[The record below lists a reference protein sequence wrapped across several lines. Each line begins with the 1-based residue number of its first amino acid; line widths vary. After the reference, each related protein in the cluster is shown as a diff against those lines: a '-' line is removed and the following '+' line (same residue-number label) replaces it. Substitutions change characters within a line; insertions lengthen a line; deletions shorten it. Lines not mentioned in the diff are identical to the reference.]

1 MSLRWKDDRQALD
14 LSVQDLLSAEQAHLE
29 RQSALSTRARLEAG
43 VEAHRRMQ
51 AEAEALS
58 EGYAAEVAVRH
69 RIAVRGWTVTLHGRM
84 DGLMVEEG
92 PDGPRTVV
100 EEIKSSLLA
109 GPELEAMELP
119 AAWIRQLHL
128 YLWMLQEARRP
139 DPVGR
144 LRAVS
149 LLDGSIRQATVPPDP
164 GIEKEV
170 LEILDEWILQRE
182 RRNAWLSERRR
193 HPLPFAF
200 PTARPGQEGATR
212 AAAAAVAQGRALL
225 LEAPTGMGKTAAVLH
240 GALREAR
247 ARDLQILWVTART
260 TQRRLVTDTLRA
272 VERARLPGGPGVRAV
287 TLMAKG
293 EFCLQPVIDCRPDA
307 CRFACYYHL
316 KRRATDAI
324 ERVPALPAT
333 DDLRALGAD
342 TELCPHAL
350 AVDRAA
356 LVDVIVGDYNHALDG
371 EARLRD
377 LDPARCVLIVDE
389 AHQLP
394 DRAMEA
400 ASPALSRAMAMAVLA
415 RYTQPEARVF
425 RELATRILEEIEDAP
440 LLHLDAPAQP
450 DGQGGEEVQVE
461 LNPRRWRRLCDR
473 IDEVG
478 LEHLRLA
485 PPPGAPILDGED
497 DPWVVLARAVQRFAR
512 CLEQSGEETVALAG
526 GLPAAAGGERWLRL
540 WCRDPSPILGP
551 LFEEFAAVLCMS
563 ATLSPLPF
571 FRDRCG
577 LPPDRV
583 DTLSLSGVFPPA
595 NRLVVAVPGVSTT
608 WSRRDAELPRIAEIV
623 QRCALAAPGNVA
635 VYAASFQQLRDI
647 HARLD
652 LPAHTILQQTPTMD
666 EAARRRMVD
675 AMMEPGP
682 PRLLMAVM
690 GGIFAEGVD
699 MPGRLSA
706 VLIVSP
712 ALPVPGLGRS
722 LQQQWY
728 EERYGDGFFHA
739 FVHPGMTRVVQA
751 AGRVIRGPEERGAV
765 ILICRRFL
773 QAEYRGMLP
782 PSWDLQKHRR
792 PWEPLQR
799 FFAAPDSPAPEYI
812 QPR

>member
-1 MSLRWKDDRQALD
+1 MSLRWKDEQRALD
-14 LSVQDLLSAEQAHLE
+14 LSVQDLLAAEQSHLE

-58 EGYAAEVAVRH
+58 EGYAAEVAIRH
-69 RIAVRGWTVTLHGRM
+69 RLEVRGWTVTLHGRM
-84 DGLMVEEG
+84 DGLLTEEG
-92 PDGPRTVV
+92 AGGLRTVV
-100 EEIKSSLLA
+100 EEIKSSLLS
-109 GPELEAMELP
+109 GPDLELAELP
-119 AAWIRQLHL
+119 SSWTRQLHL
-128 YLWMLQEARRP
+128 YLWMLIEARRP

-144 LRAVS
+144 LRVVS
-149 LLDGSIRQATVPPDP
+149 LLDGAIRQEAVAPDP

-170 LEILDEWILQRE
+170 LEILDERILQRE
-182 RRNAWLSERRR
+182 RRNAWLAERRR

-200 PTARPGQEGATR
+200 PEPRPGQEEATR
-212 AAAAAVAQGRALL
+212 AAAAAVAQGKVLL
-225 LEAPTGMGKTAAVLH
+225 LEAPTGMGKTAAALH

-293 EFCLQPVIDCRPDA
+293 EFCLQPVIDCRPDS
-307 CRFACYYHL
+307 CRFACYYQL

-324 ERVPALPAT
+324 ERVPALPT
-333 DDLRALGAD
+333 TEELRALGHD

-350 AVDRAA
+350 AVDRSA

-371 EARLRD
+371 EARVRD

-394 DRAMEA
+394 ERAMEA
-400 ASPALSRAMAMAVLA
+400 ASPALSRGMVMAVVA

-425 RELATRILEEIEDAP
+425 REIATQILEEIEDAP
-440 LLHLDAPAQP
+440 LLHLDAPPQP

-485 PPPGAPILDGED
+485 PTLSASPGSPLFDEEE

-512 CLEQSGEETVALAG
+512 CLEESGEETVALAG
-526 GLPAAAGGERWLRL
+526 GVPAAAGGERWLRL
-540 WCRDPSPILGP
+540 WCRDPAPILGP
-551 LFEEFAAVLCMS
+551 LFEQFAAAICMS

-583 DTLSLSGVFPPA
+583 DTLSLSGVFPAA

-608 WSRRDAELPRIAEIV
+608 WARRNEELPKIVEIV
-623 QRCALAAPGNVA
+623 QRCVLAAPGNVA
-635 VYAASFQQLRDI
+635 LYAASFQQLRDI
-647 HARLD
+647 YAQLD
-652 LPAHTILQQTPTMD
+652 LPGHVILQQTPAMD
-666 EAARRRMVD
+666 EAARRRMVE
-675 AMMEPGP
+675 AVMEPGP

-712 ALPVPGLGRS
+712 SLPVPGLGRA

-728 EERYGDGFFHA
+728 EGRYGDGFFHT
-739 FVHPGMTRVVQA
+739 FIHPGMTRVVQA

-773 QAEYRGMLP
+773 QAEYRKMLP
-782 PSWDLQKHRR
+782 PSWELIKHRR

-799 FFAAPDSPAPEYI
+799 FFPAPALPE
-812 QPR
+812 QT